1 MYTKWQKV
9 VRSVT
14 KMNRGETKLF
24 IGEYEHSVD
33 AKGRVIMPVKLRE
46 DIGEKFIVTKGLDG
60 CLFAYSISEWTNFEE
75 KLKTLPLT
83 NKNAR
88 DFVRFFLSGAV
99 ECEIDKQG
107 RFLIPGNLRIYA
119 TLEKEIIII
128 GVGTRIEIWNKEE
141 WKKYSS
147 DENISADEIAE
158 NMTMLGI

>member
-1 MYTKWQKV
+1 M
-9 VRSVT
+9 
-14 KMNRGETKLF
+14 F

-33 AKGRVIMPVKLRE
+33 AKGRVIMPAKLRE

-60 CLFAYSISEWTNFEE
+60 CLFAYSKTEWSNFEE

-88 DFVRFFLSGAV
+88 DFVRFFLSGAI

-107 RFLIPGNLRIYA
+107 RFLIPNNLRTYA
-119 TLEKEIIII
+119 ALEKEINII
-128 GVGTRIEIWNKEE
+128 GVGTRIEIWNRES

-147 DENISADEIAE
+147 SENISADEIAE

>member
-1 MYTKWQKV
+1 VESGKKCHEIE
-9 VRSVT
+9 
-14 KMNRGETKLF
+14 RGETKLF

-33 AKGRVIMPVKLRE
+33 TKGRVIMPVKLRE

-60 CLFAYSISEWTNFEE
+60 CLFAYSHTEWTNFEE

-107 RFLIPGNLRIYA
+107 RFLIPGNLRTYA

-141 WKKYSS
+141 WTKYSS